1 MGQRKRRFNV
11 RHHAFKIFHH
21 IHIAKAQ
28 DLIAWGATVIF
39 SAGIIINAVVVII
52 NAVVVARSVY
62 FDDEVQFP
70 AEEVGE
76 VRADG
81 HLAAELMA
89 EFAGA
94 EVLPQ

>member
-39 SAGIIINAVVVII
+39 SAGIIINAVVV
-52 NAVVVARSVY
+52 ARSVY